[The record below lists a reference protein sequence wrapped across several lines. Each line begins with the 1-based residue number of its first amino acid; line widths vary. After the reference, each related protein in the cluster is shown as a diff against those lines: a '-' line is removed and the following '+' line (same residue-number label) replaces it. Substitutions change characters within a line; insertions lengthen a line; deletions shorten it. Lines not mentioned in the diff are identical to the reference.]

1 MVADIFKNFIPSF
14 KKILAM
20 PLSYVASSILL
31 LRITKSHSLPFTKTY
46 LILFKALEDTNDNNE
61 NVALDIINKIT
72 RSLKIVP
79 LCGTGIN
86 KLFEIQL
93 NLLFWS
99 ANFSDHLQR
108 KYLQISKFVDTFSED
123 GRWSLLT
130 RISDFVLFYIVDC
143 YLYHLK
149 HKYLRL

>member
-31 LRITKSHSLPFTKTY
+31 LRIIKSHSLPFTKTY
-46 LILFKALEDTNDNNE
+46 LTLFKALEDTNDNTE

-72 RSLKIVP
+72 RSLKSVP

-93 NLLFWS
+93 NYFG
-99 ANFSDHLQR
+99 R
-108 KYLQISKFVDTFSED
+108 QISATIFRESIYKFQN
-123 GRWSLLT
+123 L
-130 RISDFVLFYIVDC
+130 
-143 YLYHLK
+143 
-149 HKYLRL
+149 